1 MEDLDQEY
9 QEWLADPEAQA
20 EYLLWALT
28 QEQTLQKEN
37 HELYS

>member
-1 MEDLDQEY
+1 MENLDQEY

-37 HELYS
+37 YELYS